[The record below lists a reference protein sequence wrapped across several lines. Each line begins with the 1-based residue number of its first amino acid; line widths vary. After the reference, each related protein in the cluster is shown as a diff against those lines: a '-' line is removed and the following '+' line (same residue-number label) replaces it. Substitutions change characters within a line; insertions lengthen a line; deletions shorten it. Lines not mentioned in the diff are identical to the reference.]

1 MLFTF
6 DPSLFCPFIGILA
19 HPVILNRPVMESP
32 ASLINKIISIS
43 LLDPRIEAVVLTGSR
58 GREQDIDSY
67 SDIDIELI
75 GHGVT
80 ELFQQKHWIDNFG
93 KPLAAL
99 HLLNLEDDAPD
110 WPTCLVI
117 YEEGRKVDFT
127 FAEPERLEK
136 MKREGLDATFSRGFS
151 ILLDKTGIT
160 DGLPEKINESSLLPP
175 PLTNTE
181 FVEINTDFWHE
192 AHQVAIALT
201 RDELWVAWSRS
212 ADMKQY
218 FLTMLERLVAMQNGH
233 VWYKGRK
240 YHEWIPERYI
250 KALEIIFNC
259 STVKNAAL
267 SLHCLMR
274 CFDEASVG
282 LAKLQG
288 YDDMHDMAE
297 KMQELVIGFLLD
309 NGLLPEGL

>member
-136 MKREGLDATFSRGFS
+136 MKREGLDATFSRGFAV
-151 ILLDKTGIT
+151 LLDKTGIT
-160 DGLPEKINESSLLPP
+160 DSLPENANPTSLIPA
-175 PLTNTE
+175 PLSACE
-181 FVEINTDFWHE
+181 FAEIVTDFWHE

-218 FLTMLERLVAMQNGH
+218 FLTLIEHLVSIQGEH

-240 YHEWIPERYI
+240 YHEWMPLKYI
-250 KALEIIFNC
+250 QPLEIIFNC
-259 STVKNAAL
+259 GTAEKAAL
-267 SLHCLMR
+267 SLQCLMR
-274 CFDEASVG
+274 CFAEVSVS
-282 LAKLQG
+282 LAKLQS
-288 YDDMHDMAE
+288 YDDMRDMAE

-309 NGLLPEGL
+309 NGLLPEK

>member
-1 MLFTF
+1 
-6 DPSLFCPFIGILA
+6 
-19 HPVILNRPVMESP
+19 MESP

-75 GHGVT
+75 GHGVM
-80 ELFQQKHWIDNFG
+80 ELFQQKDWVDHFG

-136 MKREGLDATFSRGFS
+136 MKRSGLDATFSRGFTV
-151 ILLDKTGIT
+151 LLDKTGIT
-160 DGLPEKINESSLLPP
+160 DDLPDDINAASLMPS
-175 PLTNTE
+175 PLNAIE
-181 FVEINTDFWHE
+181 FGEIVTDFWHE

-212 ADMKQY
+212 ADMKRY
-218 FLTMLERLVAMQNGH
+218 FLMLIERLVSLQGKD

-240 YHEWIPERYI
+240 FHEWMPVKYI
-250 KALEIIFNC
+250 QALEIIFNC
-259 STVKNAAL
+259 STAEKAAL
-267 SLHCLMR
+267 SLQCLMQ
-274 CFDEASVG
+274 CFAEVSIDF
-282 LAKLQG
+282 AKLQP
-288 YDDMHDMAE
+288 YDDLQDMAK
-297 KMQELVIGFLLD
+297 KMQKLVIGLLQD
-309 NGLLPEGL
+309 NGLLPEEL

>member
-1 MLFTF
+1 
-6 DPSLFCPFIGILA
+6 
-19 HPVILNRPVMESP
+19 MESP

-58 GREQDIDSY
+58 GREQDIDHY

-80 ELFQQKHWIDNFG
+80 ELFQQTHWIDNFG

-136 MKREGLDATFSRGFS
+136 MKREGLDATFSRGFAV
-151 ILLDKTGIT
+151 LLDKTGIT
-160 DGLPEKINESSLLPP
+160 DGLPDDANTIALIPSPLSSSEF
-175 PLTNTE
+175 TE
-181 FVEINTDFWHE
+181 IVTDFWHE

-218 FLTMLERLVAMQNGH
+218 FLTLIENLVSLQGHH

-240 YHEWIPERYI
+240 YHEWMPQKYVQ
-250 KALEIIFNC
+250 ALETIFNC
-259 STVKNAAL
+259 GTAENAAL
-267 SLHCLMR
+267 SLQCLMQ
-274 CFDEASVG
+274 CFAEVSTD
-282 LAKLQG
+282 LANLQG

-297 KMQELVIGFLLD
+297 KMQELVIGFLQD
-309 NGLLPEGL
+309 NGRLPEEL

>member
-1 MLFTF
+1 
-6 DPSLFCPFIGILA
+6 
-19 HPVILNRPVMESP
+19 MESP

-75 GHGVT
+75 GHGVS
-80 ELFQQKHWIDNFG
+80 ELFLQKHWINNFG
-93 KPLAAL
+93 SPLAAL
-99 HLLNLEDDAPD
+99 HLLNLEEDAPD

-117 YEEGRKVDFT
+117 YQEGRKVDFT

-136 MKREGLDATFSRGFS
+136 MKREGLDATFSRGFAV
-151 ILLDKTGIT
+151 LLDKTGIT
-160 DGLPEKINESSLLPP
+160 DGLPENADLTCLAPT
-175 PLTNTE
+175 PLSATA
-181 FVEINTDFWHE
+181 FADVVTDFWHE

-201 RDELWVAWSRS
+201 RNELWVAWSRS

-218 FLTMLERLVAMQNGH
+218 FLTLIERLVSMQGGN

-240 YHEWIPERYI
+240 YHEWMPQKYI
-250 KALEIIFNC
+250 QALEIIFNC
-259 STVKNAAL
+259 STAEKAAL
-267 SLHCLMR
+267 SLQCLMQ
-274 CFDEASVG
+274 CFAEISAD
-282 LAKLQG
+282 LAKRQD

-297 KMQELVIGFLLD
+297 KMQALVIGFLQD
-309 NGLLPEGL
+309 NGLLPEGV

>member
-1 MLFTF
+1 
-6 DPSLFCPFIGILA
+6 
-19 HPVILNRPVMESP
+19 MESP

-75 GHGVT
+75 GPGVT

-93 KPLAAL
+93 TPLAAL

-136 MKREGLDATFSRGFS
+136 MEREGLDATFSRGFAV
-151 ILLDKTGIT
+151 LLDKTGIT
-160 DGLPEKINESSLLPP
+160 DGLPEDANSTSLLPT
-175 PLTNTE
+175 PLSTSE
-181 FVEINTDFWHE
+181 FAEIVTDFWHE

-201 RDELWVAWSRS
+201 RNELWVAWSRS

-218 FLTMLERLVAMQNGH
+218 FLTLIESLISLQGGH

-240 YHEWIPERYI
+240 YHEWMPLKYVQ
-250 KALEIIFNC
+250 ALETIFNC
-259 STVKNAAL
+259 STAEKAAL
-267 SLHCLMR
+267 SFRCLMQ
-274 CFDEASVG
+274 CFAEVSTD
-282 LAKLQG
+282 LANLQG
-288 YDDMHDMAE
+288 YDDMHNLAE
-297 KMQELVIGFLLD
+297 KMQDLAVGFLQD
-309 NGLLPEGL
+309 NELLPERL